1 MTVADGDPALND
13 DLVRESFWYHTTTE
27 SDWPAPIDFASRLE
41 ERTQQMMGGE
51 ERAAAWA

>member
-27 SDWPAPIDFASRLE
+27 SDWPAPIDFASGLE